1 MVVLRSIALAGGLL
15 VATAADAHV
24 SLQPA
29 TAAAG
34 GYQVLRFGVGHGCD
48 GKATTALRID
58 IPAGMSTAR
67 PQPKP
72 GWTLRVETGPDGA
85 VSAIVWRGRLP
96 ADRFDEFLILAK
108 LPAKE
113 GPLAFPATQSC
124 GNVETRW
131 EEDVVPG
138 ADRPKH
144 PAPTLILTPAPA
156 RTDHGAHSQD
166 RR

>member
-1 MVVLRSIALAGGLL
+1 MVLLRSMALASGLL
-15 VATAADAHV
+15 GATAAAAHV
-24 SLQPA
+24 SVQPTTA
-29 TAAAG
+29 TAG

-58 IPAGMSTAR
+58 IPAGTSTAR

-72 GWTLRVETGPDGA
+72 GWTLRVETAPDGA
-85 VSAIVWRGRLP
+85 ISAFVWRGRLP

-131 EEDVVPG
+131 VEDVGPEG
-138 ADRPKH
+138 ARPEH
-144 PAPTLILTPAPA
+144 PAPKLTLTPAVSHP
-156 RTDHGAHSQD
+156 DHGAHSQD